1 MTLLRP
7 SSTRWF
13 EILAPKMECEKSL
26 GNLGRTGAVEI
37 EVRPHDEELMNV
49 RELAVGM
56 DEYRRL
62 LKHYHRYWSR
72 GILRHAP
79 ASYSPH
85 LVLERALSGVETWRA
100 AADPVIDELQ
110 GMEDER
116 ANLGYCQ
123 RFLNGIKGSGIHF
136 GLTTSEGPVL
146 SVVSA
151 ILPLNAELDSVVP
164 QLSTSVAHED
174 ETCFMAVV
182 EKDDAEILRREIK
195 SINGRLIV
203 CSSWIDGNANE
214 ALSQVNE
221 HIVLLDRRITDH
233 YVQLDSLYEEYK
245 LADVLGDVACLE
257 WFMEQV
263 GTLEPVG
270 SNLVWITGW
279 TTEEYMDRFGEILS
293 EAGVPALVHFPQPPP
308 GVEPPQLLSNPWWSR
323 PFELF
328 TRAFGTPAS
337 NEVDPSPLL
346 TVIVPL
352 LFGYMF
358 ADVGQGL
365 VLIVVA
371 YWLKSRWDG
380 ARLLLVAGISA
391 TLFGFLF
398 GSIFSY
404 ENLIPALLFHPL
416 QNPLLTLLV
425 PILFGAFLLV
435 LGQILAGLESLWR
448 GELRHWLLKDCGLLV
463 LYLGALASPLQAE
476 LGIIALM
483 GAIWF
488 VIGNILV
495 EGRWY
500 MFFGALGELLE
511 GGVRLLVNTVSF
523 ARVGAFALAHAGLS
537 SALVALSDNASSV
550 LGSILIILL
559 GNAVVII
566 LEGLVVSIQTTRL
579 VLFEFFVRFF
589 HGMGRPFRPLVPP
602 PNVANVPPSNVP

>member
-1 MTLLRP
+1 MTLLRS

-13 EILAPKMECEKSL
+13 EILAPKMECAKSL

-37 EVRPHDEELMNV
+37 EVRPHDEELLNI
-49 RELAVGM
+49 RELAVGL

-62 LKHYHRYWSR
+62 LKYYHRYWSR

-79 ASYSPH
+79 ASYSPQV
-85 LVLERALSGVETWRA
+85 VLERALNGVEMWRTV
-100 AADPVIDELQ
+100 ADPVIDELQ

-123 RFLNGIKGSGIHF
+123 SFLNGINGSGIYF
-136 GLTTSEGPVL
+136 GLITSVGPVL

-151 ILPLNAELDSVVP
+151 ILPLNTELDSIVT
-164 QLSTSVAHED
+164 QISTSVVYED
-174 ETCFMAVV
+174 ETCFMAVM
-182 EKDDAEILRREIK
+182 EKDDAEILCRDIK
-195 SINGRLIV
+195 SINGRIIV
-203 CSSWIDGNANE
+203 YPPWIDGNENE

-221 HIVLLDRRITDH
+221 RIALLDQRITEH
-233 YVQLDSLYEEYK
+233 YAQLDSLYEEYK

-257 WFMEQV
+257 WFIEQV
-263 GTLEPVG
+263 GTLEPAG
-270 SNLVWITGW
+270 SHLAWITGW
-279 TTEEYMDRFGEILS
+279 TTEEYMNKFDGILL
-293 EAGVPALVHFPQPPP
+293 EAGVPALIHFPLPPP

-346 TVIVPL
+346 AVIVPL

-380 ARLLLVAGISA
+380 ARLLFVAGISA

-416 QNPLLTLLV
+416 QNPLLTLLA
-425 PILFGAFLLV
+425 PTLFGAFLLV
-435 LGQILAGLESLWR
+435 LGQVLAGLESLWC
-448 GELRHWLLKDCGLLV
+448 GELRHWLLKNSGLLV
-463 LYLGALASPLQAE
+463 LYLGALAALFQAE
-476 LGIIALM
+476 LGIIALI

-488 VIGNILV
+488 VIGNILA

-500 MFFGALGELLE
+500 MLFGALGELLE

-550 LGSILIILL
+550 LGSMLIILL

-589 HGMGRPFRPLVPP
+589 HGTGRTFRPIIPP
-602 PNVANVPPSNVP
+602 PYVANVPPSNVL